1 MAASLVT
8 AAAGAADVP
17 GNAKSACMQAVNS
30 KYDGRVRNLDIVR
43 SEFSEAN
50 SEVILNADGEH
61 WRCLVSNRGEVA
73 ELTRQGGSHAAAS
86 TGPSNIAESA
96 CMSAVNRNY
105 DGKVKSLKIART
117 EPLPEKGQVIVYLV
131 ADGEHW
137 RCRASNNGT
146 VEDLSAK

>member
-1 MAASLVT
+1 MAAFLVT

-61 WRCLVSNRGEVA
+61 WRC
-73 ELTRQGGSHAAAS
+73 
-86 TGPSNIAESA
+86 
-96 CMSAVNRNY
+96 
-105 DGKVKSLKIART
+105 
-117 EPLPEKGQVIVYLV
+117 
-131 ADGEHW
+131 
-137 RCRASNNGT
+137 RASNNGT

>member
-105 DGKVKSLKIART
+105 GGKVKSLKVART
-117 EPLPEKGQVIVYLV
+117 EPLPEKHQVIVYVV

-137 RCRASNNGT
+137 RCRATNSGT